1 MITIKGKQ
9 GSALYTLDP
18 YPDWIGDDAMITVGE
33 KLRIQSDNQVVKEGL
48 IEGPEKIAQ
57 LLNALK
63 KLVEET
69 DGVTVTAF
77 RIPELDDDLDN
88 SEIELAH

>member
-9 GSALYTLDP
+9 GWALYNFDP
-18 YPDWIGDDAMITVGE
+18 YPNWDGDDAMIAIGE

-69 DGVTVTAF
+69 EGVTVTAF
-77 RIPELDDDLDN
+77 RIPVLDDDLDD
-88 SEIELAH
+88 SEIEIVY